1 MANLYESILAL
12 CERDGIRPG
21 RLCDELGISR
31 GLMTDLK
38 MGRKKGVNA
47 ETAQKIASFFGVS
60 VGYLLGIEGSDA
72 VNENTVNLEQVDV
85 AFYGDFKELSEEEK
99 AVINEFNGDAQP
111 LEQIKAKNIAKRKKY
126 RYDKKYKKAVDILA
140 IDIAEK
146 ASFADYLV
154 VATGNSDRQVNALM
168 DDVEDA
174 FAKNDLFVKNVE
186 GKHGSGWVL
195 MDFGDI
201 IVNIFTK
208 EMREKYG
215 IEKVWGDCT
224 FLDIAE

>member
-1 MANLYESILAL
+1 MANLYESILSL

-60 VGYLLGIEGSDA
+60 VGHLLGIEGCDA

-99 AVINEFNGDAQP
+99 ETVRDMVRIMRQRRA
-111 LEQIKAKNIAKRKKY
+111 
-126 RYDKKYKKAVDILA
+126 DK
-140 IDIAEK
+140 
-146 ASFADYLV
+146 
-154 VATGNSDRQVNALM
+154 Q
-168 DDVEDA
+168 
-174 FAKNDLFVKNVE
+174 
-186 GKHGSGWVL
+186 GK
-195 MDFGDI
+195 
-201 IVNIFTK
+201 
-208 EMREKYG
+208 
-215 IEKVWGDCT
+215 
-224 FLDIAE
+224 